1 MRDKLPA
8 RRCSIAHDVDFR
20 GSRFSVMVGYDRAG
34 VVKEVFADS
43 ENGGSAFAEVV
54 RDACVLVSLLLQ
66 RGAVPSEIRNSLG
79 REPDPMRGEDATRP
93 ASPIGLI
100 VDVVELPLERVLA
113 GIMEA
118 AA

>member
-1 MRDKLPA
+1 MRSKLPT
-8 RRCSIAHDVDFR
+8 RRCSITHDVDFR
-20 GSRFSVMVGYDRAG
+20 GSRFSVTVGYDRAG

-43 ENGGSAFAEVV
+43 DNGGSAFAEVV

-66 RGAVPSEIRNSLG
+66 HGAVPREILNSLG

-100 VDVVELPLERVLA
+100 VDVVEIPLARVLA
-113 GIMEA
+113 GLEGA
-118 AA
+118 A